1 VPKVPHRFFGSTE
14 IDPLRVG
21 RDAGRIAEEVL
32 QHLTTI
38 AGANVRVSLEI
49 YADLPDGIP
58 ESLQRILDE
67 NCRALKFRAQGFE

>member
-1 VPKVPHRFFGSTE
+1 VPHRFFGGTE
-14 IDPLRVG
+14 IDPPRVG

-49 YADLPDGIP
+49 YADVPDGIP